1 MPLRLLWSKQ
11 AREVRLSL
19 RLPTRLLW
27 RAVLAGAGGA
37 IAVLAFAPFHIWPL
51 AIVSLGLL
59 FALWLTATNK
69 KQAALLGFCWG
80 LGLFCTG
87 VSWIYISLHDFGG
100 MPVPLAALA
109 VLLFCSML
117 ALLPTLAGV
126 LAQSL
131 RRGASSALSL
141 LLIMPAS
148 FVAMEYLRISILTGF
163 PWLIIGYTQ
172 TPGTLMGAPLS
183 GFAPVFGVF
192 AISWLLAFTA
202 GACVLM
208 LQSLQVRRTSILVAL
223 LAVFGSGWAM
233 QWISWTS
240 AVGAPLSVALVQGNV
255 AQDLKWRDDQ
265 HEVSRKIYLDLAS
278 QSKAKL
284 IILPETAIPQFDFQ
298 VPPEYFDQLKAI
310 AVRNGG
316 DLLVGMPTY
325 AMPPPGESP
334 KALFNSAVSMG
345 ISPAQTYSKKHLVA
359 FGEFPPPLFSWVYK
373 WLDMP
378 MSGFTPGPETQPSMR
393 LSGHSVAINIC
404 YEDTFGHEIA
414 ASLAD
419 ADLLVNI
426 SNMAW
431 FGRPL
436 AGEQHAQFSQ
446 MRAMETGRWM
456 LRSTNTGLTAA
467 INEQG
472 GIVKALPQYERGT
485 VEVETQPRTGMTPY
499 VRWKDAPVLLL
510 LLIAFAVSFWL
521 KPR

>member
-1 MPLRLLWSKQ
+1 
-11 AREVRLSL
+11 LSL
-19 RLPTRLLW
+19 RLPSRLLW
-27 RAVLAGAGGA
+27 RAVLAGVFGA
-37 IAVLAFAPFHIWPL
+37 LAVLAFAPFHLWPL
-51 AIVSLGLL
+51 AIVSLGFL

-87 VSWIYISLHDFGG
+87 VSWIYVSLHDFGD
-100 MPVPLAALA
+100 MPMLLAALA
-109 VLLFCSML
+109 VFLFCAML
-117 ALLPTLAGV
+117 AMLPTLAAV
-126 LAQSL
+126 IAQTL
-131 RRGASSALSL
+131 RRRGSAVLSPALSL
-141 LLIMPAS
+141 LLVMPSA

-163 PWLIIGYTQ
+163 PWLIMGYTQ
-172 TPGTLMGAPLS
+172 TPNALMGVPLS
-183 GFAPVFGVF
+183 GFASVFGVF

-202 GACVLM
+202 GAGVLM
-208 LQSLQVRRTSILVAL
+208 LQSQSLRARRTPVLVAL

-265 HEVSRKIYLDLAS
+265 HEATREIYLDLAS

-325 AMPPPGESP
+325 TMPPPGESP

-345 ISPAQTYSKKHLVA
+345 ISPAQTYSKNHLVA
-359 FGEFPPPLFSWVYK
+359 FGEFIPPLFSWVYQ
-373 WLDMP
+373 WLNMP
-378 MSGFTPGPETQPSMR
+378 MSGFTPGAETQPSMR
-393 LSGHSVAINIC
+393 LSGHRVAINIC

-419 ADLLVNI
+419 ADLLVNV

-472 GIVKALPQYERGT
+472 RIVKALPQYERGT
-485 VEVETQPRTGMTPY
+485 VEIEAQPREGMTPY

-510 LLIAFAVSFWL
+510 LLTAFGVAFW
-521 KPR
+521 RRQ

>member
-1 MPLRLLWSKQ
+1 
-11 AREVRLSL
+11 LSL
-19 RLPTRLLW
+19 QLPSRLFW
-27 RAVLAGAGGA
+27 RAVLAGAFGA
-37 IAVLAFAPFHIWPL
+37 LAVLAFAPFHIWPL
-51 AIVSLGLL
+51 AIVSLGFL

-100 MPVPLAALA
+100 MPAPLAALA
-109 VLLFCSML
+109 VLLFSSML

-131 RRGASSALSL
+131 RRGASSALTL

-163 PWLIIGYTQ
+163 PWLIMGYTQ
-172 TPGTLMGAPLS
+172 TPGALLGAPLV
-183 GFAPVFGVF
+183 GFAPVLGVF

-208 LQSLQVRRTSILVAL
+208 LQSLQVQAPRARRTPVLVAL
-223 LAVFGSGWAM
+223 LAVFGGGWAL

-240 AVGAPLSVALVQGNV
+240 PVGAPLSAALVQGNIE
-255 AQDLKWRDDQ
+255 QDLKWREDQ
-265 HEVSRKIYLDLAS
+265 HENTRKIYLDLVLK
-278 QSKAKL
+278 SKAKL

-316 DLLVGMPTY
+316 DLVLGMPTY

-334 KALFNSAVSMG
+334 KALFNSAVSLG
-345 ISPAQTYSKKHLVA
+345 ISPAQTYSKSHLVA
-359 FGEFPPPLFSWVYK
+359 FGEFIPPLFSWVYQ
-373 WLDMP
+373 WLNIP

-393 LSGHSVAINIC
+393 LSGHRVAINIC

-414 ASLAD
+414 ASLPD
-419 ADLLVNI
+419 AALLVNI

-472 GIVKALPQYERGT
+472 KIVKALPQYERGT
-485 VEVETQPRTGMTPY
+485 VEVEAQPREGMTPY
-499 VRWKDAPVLLL
+499 VRWKDAPVLASLF
-510 LLIAFAVSFWL
+510 IAFCVALWCRQR
-521 KPR
+521 KR